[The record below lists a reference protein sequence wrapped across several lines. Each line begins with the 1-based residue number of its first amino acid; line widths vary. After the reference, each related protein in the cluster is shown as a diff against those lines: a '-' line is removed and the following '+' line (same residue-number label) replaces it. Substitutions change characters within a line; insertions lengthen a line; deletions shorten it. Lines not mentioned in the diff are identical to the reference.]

1 MQENLITEAAHCS
14 FKDLWILVLL
24 SNVCNKCV
32 FVFVW
37 AVSKKSYGSCASCR
51 FN

>member
-14 FKDLWILVLL
+14 FKDLVLL

-37 AVSKKSYGSCASCR
+37 AVSKKNGSCASCR